1 MNGIL
6 MEALWT
12 IEETAEYFKVK
23 ESVIRYWM
31 RSTGLPYIKLGK
43 HPRFDPVDV
52 KKWIKFYKS
61 ASYGVD
67 ADGEFRRIT

>member
-1 MNGIL
+1 
-6 MEALWT
+6 MEPLWT
-12 IEETAEYFKVK
+12 IKEAAKYFQVR

-31 RSTGLPYIKLGK
+31 RTMGLPYIKLGK
-43 HPRFDPVDV
+43 HPRFSREDI

-67 ADGEFRRIT
+67 SDGEIRRIT